1 MPTLFALVKRYVAKN
16 GLDNNSQTIINV
28 TDPVNATDAATKNY
42 VDTGNTAQTTTIST
56 AQTTANTA
64 VTNAAAASA
73 AVVSETTRAT
83 TAEALLV
90 PKTTTVNGLAL
101 SANITLTAAN
111 VGLGLVNN
119 TADSTK
125 TVLAAATATLA
136 STVTT
141 NANLTGDVTSVGNAT
156 TLTNAPVIAKVL
168 TGFVSGAG
176 TVTATDS
183 ILTAIQKLNG
193 NDSTTATAASTA
205 QTTANTAVTNA
216 ATANTA
222 VATEQ
227 TRALAAEALLV
238 PKTTTV
244 NGLALSGNISLTAAN
259 VAAVAT
265 TSLGVAN
272 GVATLDATGKIPLT
286 QITATIAGAMV
297 YQGVWNASTNVP
309 ALASGVGTKGYFF
322 KVSTAGTTLIDTLSQ
337 WNVGD
342 LIIFDGTTWD
352 KIDGIATEVTSV
364 AGRVGAVVL
373 TSADV
378 GLGNVNNTADSTKAV
393 LSAATA
399 TLAATVTTNANL
411 TGMVTS
417 VGNTTTVVTNANLT
431 GDVTSAGNATTL
443 TASGVTAG
451 IYTKVTVDTKGRV
464 TLGAT
469 LLTGDVPV
477 LNQNTTGNAATVTT
491 NANLTGMVTSVGNTA
506 TVVTNA
512 NLIGDVTSVGN
523 TTTLTNAPVIAK
535 VLTGFVSG
543 AGTISATDS
552 ILTAFQKINGNDIA
566 TSTTANTALTNANTA
581 LTNSGTANTGL
592 TAEISRATA
601 AEALLVPKTTTVNGL
616 ALSGNISLTATS
628 VGLGLVNNTADS
640 TKSVALAANVTT
652 NANLTGMVTSVGNA
666 TTVVTNANLTGD
678 VTSVGNTTTLTN
690 APVIAKVLT
699 GYVSGAGVVA
709 ATDTILVAFQKLN
722 GNDNAIITT
731 VTTAQTTA
739 NTAVTNAATANT
751 AVATEQARAT
761 AAEATL
767 TTNVAAVTVTANAA
781 APKTGTG
788 ASGTWPIS
796 ITGTAAGVTTNANL
810 TGGVTSVG
818 NAATVVTNANLT
830 GMVTSVGNA
839 TTVVT
844 NANLTGDVTSTG
856 NATILAASGV
866 TAGTY
871 NNVATSVAP
880 ITVDGK
886 GRITA
891 VGAAV
896 TIAPAFASVTG
907 KPTTLVGYGI
917 TDSISSSLIGAVNGI
932 ASLDATGKI
941 PLAQITASIAGALQY
956 QGVWNATT
964 NIPAIVSG
972 AGNKGYYYK
981 VSVGGATAIDG
992 ISQWNIGDLIVFD
1005 GTTWDKI
1012 DGIATE
1018 VTTVAGRV
1026 GAVVLTAADVGLG
1039 LVNNTADSTKSVA
1052 LAANVTTNANLT
1064 GMVTSVGN
1072 TATVVTNANLTGDVT
1087 SVGNATTM
1095 ATTAVTGKA
1104 LTGFVSGAGVITA
1117 ADTILSAINKL
1128 NGNDAIIPNL
1138 SGGVTSVGT
1147 VTTVVTNANLTGM
1160 VTSVGNTTTVVTNAN
1175 LTGEVTSVGNAA
1187 TLLNSAVIGKV
1198 LTGYV
1203 SGAGV
1208 VAATDTILGAI
1219 NKLNGNITAEVSART
1234 ASEATITTSIA
1245 TAQTTANT
1253 AVTNAAAAQ
1262 ATANSAVTAGGNNLP
1277 LTYGGITSIALT
1289 TTTTTANQIVDQFA
1303 ATAFTT
1309 IKYLIQASSAGA
1321 YHAMEV
1327 LVMHDGSQPYIT
1339 EVADMYTT
1347 VPLVA
1352 ISADVAT
1359 GVFQLLATPTNA
1371 VTVIKVIRT
1380 AIVP

>member
-652 NANLTGMVTSVGNA
+652 NANLTGMVTSVGN
-666 TTVVTNANLTGD
+666 
-678 VTSVGNTTTLTN
+678 
-690 APVIAKVLT
+690 
-699 GYVSGAGVVA
+699 
-709 ATDTILVAFQKLN
+709 
-722 GNDNAIITT
+722 
-731 VTTAQTTA
+731 
-739 NTAVTNAATANT
+739 
-751 AVATEQARAT
+751 
-761 AAEATL
+761 
-767 TTNVAAVTVTANAA
+767 
-781 APKTGTG
+781 
-788 ASGTWPIS
+788 
-796 ITGTAAGVTTNANL
+796 
-810 TGGVTSVG
+810 
-818 NAATVVTNANLT
+818 
-830 GMVTSVGNA
+830 
-839 TTVVT
+839 
-844 NANLTGDVTSTG
+844 
-856 NATILAASGV
+856 
-866 TAGTY
+866 
-871 NNVATSVAP
+871 
-880 ITVDGK
+880 
-886 GRITA
+886 
-891 VGAAV
+891 
-896 TIAPAFASVTG
+896 
-907 KPTTLVGYGI
+907 
-917 TDSISSSLIGAVNGI
+917 
-932 ASLDATGKI
+932 
-941 PLAQITASIAGALQY
+941 
-956 QGVWNATT
+956 
-964 NIPAIVSG
+964 
-972 AGNKGYYYK
+972 
-981 VSVGGATAIDG
+981 
-992 ISQWNIGDLIVFD
+992 
-1005 GTTWDKI
+1005 
-1012 DGIATE
+1012 
-1018 VTTVAGRV
+1018 
-1026 GAVVLTAADVGLG
+1026 
-1039 LVNNTADSTKSVA
+1039 
-1052 LAANVTTNANLT
+1052 
-1064 GMVTSVGN
+1064 

>member
-431 GDVTSAGNATTL
+431 G
-443 TASGVTAG
+443 
-451 IYTKVTVDTKGRV
+451 
-464 TLGAT
+464 
-469 LLTGDVPV
+469 
-477 LNQNTTGNAATVTT
+477 
-491 NANLTGMVTSVGNTA
+491 
-506 TVVTNA
+506 
-512 NLIGDVTSVGN
+512 
-523 TTTLTNAPVIAK
+523 
-535 VLTGFVSG
+535 
-543 AGTISATDS
+543 
-552 ILTAFQKINGNDIA
+552 
-566 TSTTANTALTNANTA
+566 
-581 LTNSGTANTGL
+581 
-592 TAEISRATA
+592 
-601 AEALLVPKTTTVNGL
+601 
-616 ALSGNISLTATS
+616 
-628 VGLGLVNNTADS
+628 
-640 TKSVALAANVTT
+640 
-652 NANLTGMVTSVGNA
+652 
-666 TTVVTNANLTGD
+666 
-678 VTSVGNTTTLTN
+678 
-690 APVIAKVLT
+690 
-699 GYVSGAGVVA
+699 
-709 ATDTILVAFQKLN
+709 
-722 GNDNAIITT
+722 
-731 VTTAQTTA
+731 
-739 NTAVTNAATANT
+739 
-751 AVATEQARAT
+751 
-761 AAEATL
+761 
-767 TTNVAAVTVTANAA
+767 
-781 APKTGTG
+781 
-788 ASGTWPIS
+788 
-796 ITGTAAGVTTNANL
+796 
-810 TGGVTSVG
+810 
-818 NAATVVTNANLT
+818 
-830 GMVTSVGNA
+830 
-839 TTVVT
+839 
-844 NANLTGDVTSTG
+844 
-856 NATILAASGV
+856 
-866 TAGTY
+866 
-871 NNVATSVAP
+871 
-880 ITVDGK
+880 
-886 GRITA
+886 
-891 VGAAV
+891 
-896 TIAPAFASVTG
+896 
-907 KPTTLVGYGI
+907 
-917 TDSISSSLIGAVNGI
+917 
-932 ASLDATGKI
+932 
-941 PLAQITASIAGALQY
+941 
-956 QGVWNATT
+956 
-964 NIPAIVSG
+964 
-972 AGNKGYYYK
+972 
-981 VSVGGATAIDG
+981 
-992 ISQWNIGDLIVFD
+992 
-1005 GTTWDKI
+1005 
-1012 DGIATE
+1012 
-1018 VTTVAGRV
+1018 
-1026 GAVVLTAADVGLG
+1026 
-1039 LVNNTADSTKSVA
+1039 
-1052 LAANVTTNANLT
+1052 
-1064 GMVTSVGN
+1064 
-1072 TATVVTNANLTGDVT
+1072 
-1087 SVGNATTM
+1087 
-1095 ATTAVTGKA
+1095 
-1104 LTGFVSGAGVITA
+1104 
-1117 ADTILSAINKL
+1117 
-1128 NGNDAIIPNL
+1128 
-1138 SGGVTSVGT
+1138 
-1147 VTTVVTNANLTGM
+1147 
-1160 VTSVGNTTTVVTNAN
+1160 
-1175 LTGEVTSVGNAA
+1175 EVTSVGNAA